1 MRSLMSSI
9 CLAAAA
15 TAFACGVASA
25 QSVSAGLGRAAD
37 GARASAAPM
46 QHESE
51 PVTVEIQQ
59 GSQSFYFTA
68 PYRQKLAERTPFTNR
83 QAIAS
88 APGPTA
94 VQIHQ
99 TDLSVGWR
107 YRSGFQNDP
116 ALTLTYNV
124 QATFDAG
131 ESDAISTYG
140 RREYLTR
147 IEIARDVGPLTP
159 RVEVG
164 RRHSPRSPFDAQ
176 TSRSTFGAAG
186 ASYRFS
192 ARSAMDACFDY
203 ETAPA
208 AGLSAQRSLSLN
220 FSHRVSARTDV
231 SLYAFRSL
239 SEDKAYNAGVR
250 LTVQF

>member
-1 MRSLMSSI
+1 MRSLTTSF
-9 CLAAAA
+9 CFAAAA
-15 TAFACGVASA
+15 LALACGAASA
-25 QSVSAGLGRAAD
+25 QSLGVGRTFD
-37 GARASAAPM
+37 SAAPRALAASP
-46 QHESE
+46 QAESD
-51 PVTVEIQQ
+51 PVTVEIAQ
-59 GSQSFYFTA
+59 GPQSFYFTA
-68 PYRQKLAERTPFTNR
+68 PYRQKLTERTPFTN
-83 QAIAS
+83 QHAIAS
-88 APGPTA
+88 APGQTA
-94 VQIHQ
+94 VQIRE

-131 ESDAISTYG
+131 DSDAIRTYG

-147 IEIARDVGPLTP
+147 IEIARDVGPVTP

-164 RRHSPRSPFDAQ
+164 QRYSPRSPFDAQ

-186 ASYRFS
+186 VSYRFS
-192 ARSAMDACFDY
+192 SRSAMDAYFDY

-220 FSHRVSARTDV
+220 LSHRVSSRTDV